1 MVIKNKALIVLATF
15 LTSNSSFSASPI
27 TGGTLYELC
36 RSEDQY
42 QLGTCDGYIFG
53 VIDAMHAG
61 HLSNHF
67 AVCMPSGITAAQL
80 RLSVRKHMEE
90 APENLQFLADGKVA
104 EALAK
109 YFPCKNTEE
118 N

>member
-1 MVIKNKALIVLATF
+1 MVIKNSILIALAALLV
-15 LTSNSSFSASPI
+15 SNSSFSASQI

-36 RSEDQY
+36 RSDDQY
-42 QLGTCDGYIFG
+42 KLGTCDGYIFG

-67 AVCMPSGITAAQL
+67 TVCMPSGVTAAQL
-80 RLSVRKHMEE
+80 RLSVRKHMED

-109 YFPCKNTEE
+109 YFPCQQQEE